1 MFLFQDWLSKMI
13 KTKYHT
19 IPDAV
24 NALGPIASIQ
34 AGFLELQKNV
44 YAAYGCGEMLIS
56 KIISGGQ
63 TGVDRGAL
71 EAALEL
77 GFDYGGLIP
86 KGWRVADEGA
96 IVIAKV

>member
-1 MFLFQDWLSKMI
+1 
-13 KTKYHT
+13 
-19 IPDAV
+19 
-24 NALGPIASIQ
+24 
-34 AGFLELQKNV
+34 
-44 YAAYGCGEMLIS
+44 MLLS

-86 KGWRVADEGA
+86 KGCRGMHGGDCATQGILLREGG
-96 IVIAKV
+96 IT